1 MSWMVIRLV
10 LSLAFVAGVLLFA
23 SRIAKKRGLGGATD
37 VIEVVARQRM
47 GRASTVSVLR
57 VAGRVLVVGSTEAQ
71 VTLLAEVEDDELE
84 TALLARRTPQ
94 AVEVGEDGQPVP
106 AALPAVRPAVGARGG
121 LAGSVLDRGTWTTV
135 VQELRDRTVRR

>member
-94 AVEVGEDGQPVP
+94 AVEVGEDGQPVTS
-106 AALPAVRPAVGARGG
+106 ALPAVRPSVGARGG